1 MVIMGVDPGIASV
14 GYGVVEYQNNR
25 LKPLDFG
32 TFHTGP
38 EDTLPTRLRKIYDFL
53 GEEIDRYRPDAL
65 SVEEL
70 FFNTNVKTA
79 ITVAHGRG
87 VILLSGSL

>member
-38 EDTLPTRLRKIYDFL
+38 E
-53 GEEIDRYRPDAL
+53 L
-65 SVEEL
+65 SL
-70 FFNTNVKTA
+70 
-79 ITVAHGRG
+79 IH
-87 VILLSGSL
+87 I